1 VELNIKLAVET
12 INFYKAISNIY
23 LDKQYGRL
31 VQVNFLDPNGDEDA
45 VLVAEQ
51 TQIMM
56 PVIARLYLK
65 LQNGTPRSLNLEVSG
80 VAVRLD
86 SKVANETISNEIGF
100 EPKTDWSTNKFCG
113 VFYFTQTADHQVHY
127 GVINDLLTRAK

>member
-65 LQNGTPRSLNLEVSG
+65 LQNE
-80 VAVRLD
+80 RL
-86 SKVANETISNEIGF
+86 
-100 EPKTDWSTNKFCG
+100 
-113 VFYFTQTADHQVHY
+113 VH
-127 GVINDLLTRAK
+127 